1 MEDKVKRED
10 TALMEQLSDDLYEW
24 LSAWVS
30 DYIAKNGSPGSQE
43 PKGLLSEGTGIRC
56 ESENN

>member
-1 MEDKVKRED
+1 MEYKVKRED
-10 TALMEQLSDDLYEW
+10 TAMLEQLSDDLYEW
-24 LSAWVS
+24 LIAWTS

-43 PKGLLSEGTGIRC
+43 PKGLLSEGTEIWC